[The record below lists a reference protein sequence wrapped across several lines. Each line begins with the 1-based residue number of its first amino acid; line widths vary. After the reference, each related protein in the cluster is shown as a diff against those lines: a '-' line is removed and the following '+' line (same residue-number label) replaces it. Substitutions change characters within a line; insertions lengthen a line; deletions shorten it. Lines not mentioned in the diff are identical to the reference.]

1 MPLQHKSALWRRF
14 CFIVKTTQ
22 ETRFAKTYIR
32 LARLSTMLRRYVS
45 MTEIAKLI
53 IEGVK
58 AIAGAVRKRP
68 KRKDNLK
75 DILKKY
81 EDRGYGDGE

>member
-1 MPLQHKSALWRRF
+1 
-14 CFIVKTTQ
+14 
-22 ETRFAKTYIR
+22 
-32 LARLSTMLRRYVS
+32 